1 MFHHSTL
8 SPLAALKCRQ
18 RKKAWVQD
26 LQSRNAELE
35 VQNET
40 LQHTLASMKQEMDS
54 LRVQLMS
61 RDRDNNNGGG
71 NSSNHRGGR
80 PTEERGVN
88 SSSADLASG
97 MVGNMATGIP
107 PQSYRQ
113 SSISLPNPHH
123 NPGLPQQQHQH
134 QHHPHH
140 QQHSSSN
147 HHQGMARSPPNHLA
161 QLPRR

>member
-1 MFHHSTL
+1 
-8 SPLAALKCRQ
+8 
-18 RKKAWVQD
+18 
-26 LQSRNAELE
+26 
-35 VQNET
+35 
-40 LQHTLASMKQEMDS
+40 MKQEMDS
-54 LRVQLMS
+54 LRMQLMS
-61 RDRDNNNGGG
+61 RDRDNNNGGGGNG

-88 SSSADLASG
+88 SSSDLASG

-123 NPGLPQQQHQH
+123 NPGLPQQQQHQHQH

-147 HHQGMARSPPNHLA
+147 HHHQGMARSPPNHLA